1 MKKLF
6 LVLAAITGTLSSHEG
21 VEHAKMAAAEAKAA
35 VVATAKDAK
44 DAVAKTGAK
53 AVDSAKAAGQAAGAA
68 VKNAAEAAKE
78 GAQAA
83 SGEAVVMVQPFEV
96 LKAGAT
102 KHLHNKL
109 VHFPIALGLFGALF
123 LLLSYRYPS
132 YKWPARVL
140 LFFGG
145 AFGIAAMFTG
155 EAQSAEFD
163 GTSLAQVLEYH
174 EDIARNC
181 VILMWGALVLS
192 FFEITRKFFWLY
204 ALVLAAG
211 LILAGGLGG
220 VLATS

>member
-1 MKKLF
+1 MQRGAFGGNPGGEDNGMKNA
-6 LVLAAITGTLSSHEG
+6 VAET
-21 VEHAKMAAAEAKAA
+21 AKG
-35 VVATAKDAK
+35 AKDAAAK
-44 DAVAKTGAK
+44 TASKAVASTK
-53 AVDSAKAAGQAAGAA
+53 AVVSEAAGS
-68 VKNAAEAAKE
+68 AKE
-78 GAQAA
+78 GVQQAA
-83 SGEAVVMVQPFEV
+83 NEAVIMVQPFEV

-109 VHFPIALGLFGALF
+109 VHFPIVLGLFGALF

-163 GTSLAQVLEYH
+163 GTSLGQVLEYH

-204 ALVLAAG
+204 ALVLIAG